1 MMVQGSKP
9 WRRGFTLIEM
19 LVVIS
24 IIALLIGLLLPAVQ
38 RVREAA
44 NRISCA
50 NNLKQIGL
58 AMHHYHLTFEV
69 LPSTFSRDGED
80 ATTWCVLL
88 LPYLEQSNLYNQ
100 WDLSKGYYD
109 QTDAARLARVPNYF
123 CATRRSPGTDPQFSS
138 SGDQKVVQCDNISTL
153 GPNVPGALGDYA
165 ANLGGQGF
173 S

>member
-1 MMVQGSKP
+1 MRFQGSKP
-9 WRRGFTLIEM
+9 WRRGFSLIEL

-24 IIALLIGLLLPAVQ
+24 IIAIMMGLLLPALQ
-38 RVREAA
+38 KVREAA

-58 AMHHYHLTFEV
+58 AMHQYHSTFEV
-69 LPSTFSRDGED
+69 LPSTFSKDGAD

-88 LPYLEQSNLYNQ
+88 LPFLEQTNLYNQ

-109 QTDAARLARVPNYF
+109 QTETARQTRVPTYF
-123 CATRRSPGTDPQFSS
+123 CATRRSLGTDPAYSS
-138 SGDQKVVQCDNISTL
+138 SGDQKLIQVENNTILT
-153 GPNVPGALGDYA
+153 PNLPGALGDYA